1 MRISDWG
8 SDVCSSDLVAL
19 FVLASPVAAQQ
30 AGTLVSAVPMRD
42 TPAGMQAWQVRYWTT
57 NQDGVRQ
64 QVTGAVVAPREAAPP
79 RPRRVIAWA
88 HGTSGVVE
96 KCALSTNPDFF
107 TATPGLEQ
115 AIREGYVVVA
125 PDYPGLGSSM
135 LHPYLVGGDTARSVL
150 DAVRAARALPGAA
163 EI

>member
-1 MRISDWG
+1 MNRRPP
-8 SDVCSSDLVAL
+8 SSTRTDTLFPYPTLFRSSVAL

-79 RPRRVIAWA
+79 RPRREIGRA
-88 HGTSGVVE
+88 HV
-96 KCALSTNPDFF
+96 
-107 TATPGLEQ
+107 
-115 AIREGYVVVA
+115 
-125 PDYPGLGSSM
+125 
-135 LHPYLVGGDTARSVL
+135 
-150 DAVRAARALPGAA
+150 
-163 EI
+163 

>member
-1 MRISDWG
+1 MRRLLAALS
-8 SDVCSSDLVAL
+8 VAL

-42 TPAGMQAWQVRYWTT
+42 TPARMQAWQVRYWTT

-107 TATPGLEQ
+107 PATPGPEHELPH
-115 AIREGYVVVA
+115 RA
-125 PDYPGLGSSM
+125 P
-135 LHPYLVGGDTARSVL
+135 
-150 DAVRAARALPGAA
+150 
-163 EI
+163 

>member
-1 MRISDWG
+1 MRGLLAALSV
-8 SDVCSSDLVAL
+8 SL

-42 TPAGMQAWQVRYWTT
+42 TPAVMQAWQVRYWTT

-79 RPRRVIAWA
+79 RPPRVIAWA

-96 KCALSTNPDFF
+96 KCALSTKRKSTRLNS
-107 TATPGLEQ
+107 
-115 AIREGYVVVA
+115 R
-125 PDYPGLGSSM
+125 
-135 LHPYLVGGDTARSVL
+135 H
-150 DAVRAARALPGAA
+150 
-163 EI
+163 

>member
-1 MRISDWG
+1 
-8 SDVCSSDLVAL
+8 
-19 FVLASPVAAQQ
+19 
-30 AGTLVSAVPMRD
+30 MRD

-135 LHPYLVGGDTARSVL
+135 PHPYLVGTEEHTSELQSLMRISY
-150 DAVRAARALPGAA
+150 AVYFLKKKK
-163 EI
+163 I